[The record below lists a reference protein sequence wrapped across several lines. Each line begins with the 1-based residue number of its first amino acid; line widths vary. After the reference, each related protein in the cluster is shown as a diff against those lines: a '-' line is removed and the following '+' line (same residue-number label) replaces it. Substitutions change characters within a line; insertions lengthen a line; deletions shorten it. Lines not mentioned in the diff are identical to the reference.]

1 MIDFSPEL
9 NYWLQVYSSLG
20 IKFSFIFKVGE
31 VTKSQ
36 VTDLTAKFRDKF
48 FQATLLT
55 KEERASMK
63 SLFPRDKRG
72 QGLAYRLE
80 EGKNRSKVIKMDGAL
95 ECESSGVIEEKNSE
109 ALSPTENLQ
118 GSVSGN

>member
-1 MIDFSPEL
+1 MYEIFL
-9 NYWLQVYSSLG
+9 Y
-20 IKFSFIFKVGE
+20 FKVGE

-63 SLFPRDKRG
+63 CMFPRDKRG

-80 EGKNRSKVIKMDGAL
+80 DGKSRSKVIKMDGVL
-95 ECESSGVIEEKNSE
+95 ESESSGVKVENIEVLN
-109 ALSPTENLQ
+109 TEEN
-118 GSVSGN
+118 

>member
-1 MIDFSPEL
+1 MCFHWNNFS
-9 NYWLQVYSSLG
+9 
-20 IKFSFIFKVGE
+20 SFKAGE
-31 VTKSQ
+31 ITKSL

-63 SLFPRDKRG
+63 SSFPRDKRG

-80 EGKNRSKVIKMDGAL
+80 DGKSRSKVIKMDGVL
-95 ECESSGVIEEKNSE
+95 ESESSSIIEEQYSK
-109 ALSPTENLQ
+109 ALSTVENMQ
-118 GSVSGN
+118 GYASKN

>member
-1 MIDFSPEL
+1 M
-9 NYWLQVYSSLG
+9 
-20 IKFSFIFKVGE
+20 KFSSIFKVGE

-36 VTDLTAKFRDKF
+36 VTDLTAKFRDRF

-63 SLFPRDKRG
+63 CLFPRDKRG

-80 EGKNRSKVIKMDGAL
+80 DGKNRSKVIKMDGAL
-95 ECESSGVIEEKNSE
+95 ECESASVIEEKYSRS
-109 ALSPTENLQ
+109 LSTVENVQ
-118 GSVSGN
+118 GCVGDK